1 MLISGLNFEYIME
14 KEEEENIIG
23 FRLFII
29 RPVVQW
35 LSQLLLFF
43 IEGLPAI
50 TNHFLSSSI
59 VVISF

>member
-1 MLISGLNFEYIME
+1 ME